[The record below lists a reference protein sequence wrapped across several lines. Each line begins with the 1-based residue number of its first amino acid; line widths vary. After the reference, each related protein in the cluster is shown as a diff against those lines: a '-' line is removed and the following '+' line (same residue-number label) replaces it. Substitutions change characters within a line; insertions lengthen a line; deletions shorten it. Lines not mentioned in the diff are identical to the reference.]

1 MMQRTLLIVKPD
13 GVARGLV
20 GEILSRLERKG
31 IYIVALKMLRL
42 EEDAAGRMYSIHEG
56 KYFYEPLIR
65 YITAGPLV
73 AVIAEGKN
81 VIEMVRALAGPTF
94 GSEAP
99 PGTIRGDLAVSNRYN
114 IVHASDSPES
124 YGREMPVFFT
134 DDEITELDEPRL
146 NWVYDTS
153 TDEIV

>member
-1 MMQRTLLIVKPD
+1 MERTLLIVKPD

-20 GEILSRLERKG
+20 GEIVSRVERKG
-31 IYIVALKMLRL
+31 IFIVGLKMLRL
-42 EEDAAGRMYSIHEG
+42 DEAAAREMYSVHEG
-56 KYFYEPLIR
+56 AYFYEPLIR

-73 AVIAEGKN
+73 ALVAEGKN
-81 VIEMVRALAGPTF
+81 VIEMVRTLAGPTF

-124 YGREMPVFFT
+124 YERERPIFFS
-134 DDEITELDEPRL
+134 DDEITTLDDARL
-146 NWVYDTS
+146 EWIYDT
-153 TDEIV
+153 TGDEIV

>member
-1 MMQRTLLIVKPD
+1 MMQRTLLIIKPD

-42 EEDAAGRMYSIHEG
+42 EEQAAHRMYAIHEG
-56 KYFYEPLIR
+56 QYFYEPLIR

-73 AVIAEGKN
+73 AVVAEGKN
-81 VIEMVRALAGPTF
+81 VIEMVRAVAGPTF

-114 IVHASDSPES
+114 IVHASDSAES
-124 YGREMPVFFT
+124 YEREMPLFFR
-134 DDEITELDEPRL
+134 DDEITELDESRL
-146 NWVYDTS
+146 RWVYDTS